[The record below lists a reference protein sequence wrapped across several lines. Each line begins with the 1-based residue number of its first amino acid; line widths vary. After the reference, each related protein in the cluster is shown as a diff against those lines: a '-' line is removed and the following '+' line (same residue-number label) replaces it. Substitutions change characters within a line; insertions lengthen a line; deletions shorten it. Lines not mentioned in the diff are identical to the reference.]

1 MIRKN
6 LEQVKASQVAQWEK
20 MKQSRTTIKIL
31 IEEFIQMFPN
41 KIPPVDKLFNE
52 INLGKYIQQ
61 RIQQTP
67 KINIGNYTQHTEIV
81 KNKAP
86 YLRPQVFDNVWYTDE
101 AGITQHYRVTELNKS
116 TKRATLRYHMD
127 STFTVDVKDI
137 RVVDEDEAYKG
148 FYGAGADVCRET
160 AESMRTKLLAA
171 NKTAQPLTPSSH
183 SSNSHP
189 SRAHA
194 LNAVAARPLN
204 SRLHCVTL
212 SIELAYSFKRYV
224 DKCPLQDLESRD
236 SHFINAMCAKW
247 RSFTEQHKTGD
258 YGLFFQFVG
267 IINTAQLT
275 GATVVDTLRELEGMI
290 DGHVDHEEL
299 RHRIVGD
306 IQTRGEPI
314 KSYVSR
320 KCVNKS
326 LLGKLYTSK
335 KAMFLGIAK
344 GIESQAVKTKVLEW
358 LALEEESNLTEGYV
372 TQGFAKI
379 HKQYHMFQSSNSLIE
394 SEWKPKT
401 GVRAVTAATN
411 NSTKHEKQSALKV
424 HFEAPAQQAPPP
436 PLPPRPQSH
445 MHAAFGEGQELEM
458 DEDEFMSAIMSENPP
473 WNRLMRIKHGIP
485 KTYDGER
492 MEAENKIYQ
501 LVKSVEDNADVARR
515 INQMPSHMG
524 QHINK
529 YIAEGVAIN
538 NKGQRRTRKPTGGA
552 KNLRNSNFT
561 ANSRRHLGPWLTKL
575 KDLNKKNDIHG
586 RLDHITK
593 SNADLAPYRPDIY
606 FLCEGEPLSQEYP
619 YWYQIPTILTN
630 PEVSMEEPF
639 RPPPVEYLKT
649 LEQRKIPDCLR
660 CGGWLH
666 PWDLCVTKN
675 PKYCGRC
682 GIGGH
687 DQFRCEVEDEKT
699 IQEWKKGKL
708 QGTGYVAQITSPS
721 VPEQC
726 ETHQSSI
733 AQAHSHKETV
743 APPPNF

>member
-1 MIRKN
+1 MQQSSPLRQHATRWFIPPFQGQTRRNSMYTALPPWYNQPPPWYSQPPHYPYPPPYGPPRPRQDPPHTQRREENNTTRGQPQVEVNEHNRGTQQHSSAPLPQQVRQENNNESNHHSSPSLTEETTEVRDQPTPPANNIPQDDSDHRRNSPLQEENQLSQAGRFRRNMATLHQLHLQGHDPIEVEYRQHRQPVTHDDADSASRNSTHLSEDGQTNISNPSLSTQEVNRSQVSSRGARTATSNLQERNAEGRWQEDLSLKFGEEENNEQEQIHKAEAIRQIEKLFEDKQKAIEFHQRRNLKMIRKN

-67 KINIGNYTQHTEIV
+67 HINIGNYTQHTEIV

-137 RVVDEDEAYKG
+137 KVVDEDEAYKG

-171 NKTAQPLTPSSH
+171 NKTAQSLTPSSH

-411 NSTKHEKQSALKV
+411 NSTKKCS
-424 HFEAPAQQAPPP
+424 
-436 PLPPRPQSH
+436 
-445 MHAAFGEGQELEM
+445 
-458 DEDEFMSAIMSENPP
+458 
-473 WNRLMRIKHGIP
+473 
-485 KTYDGER
+485 
-492 MEAENKIYQ
+492 
-501 LVKSVEDNADVARR
+501 
-515 INQMPSHMG
+515 
-524 QHINK
+524 
-529 YIAEGVAIN
+529 
-538 NKGQRRTRKPTGGA
+538 
-552 KNLRNSNFT
+552 
-561 ANSRRHLGPWLTKL
+561 
-575 KDLNKKNDIHG
+575 
-586 RLDHITK
+586 
-593 SNADLAPYRPDIY
+593 
-606 FLCEGEPLSQEYP
+606 
-619 YWYQIPTILTN
+619 TI
-630 PEVSMEEPF
+630 VS
-639 RPPPVEYLKT
+639 L
-649 LEQRKIPDCLR
+649 
-660 CGGWLH
+660 
-666 PWDLCVTKN
+666 
-675 PKYCGRC
+675 
-682 GIGGH
+682 
-687 DQFRCEVEDEKT
+687 
-699 IQEWKKGKL
+699 
-708 QGTGYVAQITSPS
+708 
-721 VPEQC
+721 
-726 ETHQSSI
+726 
-733 AQAHSHKETV
+733 
-743 APPPNF
+743 

>member
-1 MIRKN
+1 MYTALPPWYNQPPPWYSQPPRYPYPPPYGYNNMDPYYLQQGQDMNESDDNERTASPPWYSQPPPWYSQPPHYPYPPPYGPPRPQQAPPHTQRREENNTTRGQPQVEVNENNGGTQQHSSAPLPQQVRQENNNESNHHSSPSLTEEITEVRGQPTPPASNIPEEDSDHRRNSPLQEENQLRHDGRFRRNMSTLHQLHLQGQDPINVEYRQHGQPVHYDADPASRNSTHPSEDEQTNISNPSLGTQEVNRSQLSSREARTSTPNRQERNAERNSRWQDELTFKFGEEEDGEKN
-6 LEQVKASQVAQWEK
+6 KIQRAELVTQLEKLFYDKHKALDYHDRQRIPKVQENLKKVQASQVAQWEK

-171 NKTAQPLTPSSH
+171 NKTAQSLTPSSH

-247 RSFTEQHKTGD
+247 RSFTEQHKTGN

-267 IINTAQLT
+267 IIINTAQLT
-275 GATVVDTLRELEGMI
+275 EATVVDTLRELEGMI

-411 NSTKHEKQSALKV
+411 NSTKKCS
-424 HFEAPAQQAPPP
+424 
-436 PLPPRPQSH
+436 
-445 MHAAFGEGQELEM
+445 
-458 DEDEFMSAIMSENPP
+458 
-473 WNRLMRIKHGIP
+473 
-485 KTYDGER
+485 T
-492 MEAENKIYQ
+492 
-501 LVKSVEDNADVARR
+501 
-515 INQMPSHMG
+515 
-524 QHINK
+524 
-529 YIAEGVAIN
+529 
-538 NKGQRRTRKPTGGA
+538 T
-552 KNLRNSNFT
+552 
-561 ANSRRHLGPWLTKL
+561 
-575 KDLNKKNDIHG
+575 
-586 RLDHITK
+586 
-593 SNADLAPYRPDIY
+593 
-606 FLCEGEPLSQEYP
+606 
-619 YWYQIPTILTN
+619 
-630 PEVSMEEPF
+630 VS
-639 RPPPVEYLKT
+639 L
-649 LEQRKIPDCLR
+649 
-660 CGGWLH
+660 
-666 PWDLCVTKN
+666 
-675 PKYCGRC
+675 
-682 GIGGH
+682 
-687 DQFRCEVEDEKT
+687 
-699 IQEWKKGKL
+699 
-708 QGTGYVAQITSPS
+708 
-721 VPEQC
+721 
-726 ETHQSSI
+726 
-733 AQAHSHKETV
+733 
-743 APPPNF
+743 